1 MIKMT
6 RINKVE
12 KFWVN
17 ENQIEF
23 MEETPDTI
31 LTMVTGKKIA
41 VAESANEITELIQ
54 RVQRA
59 VRIARDEESEMVI
72 RE

>member
-41 VAESANEITELIQ
+41 VAESAEEIADMIL
-54 RVQRA
+54 RLQRA
-59 VRIARDEESEMVI
+59 VLVSRDNDGEMVI
-72 RE
+72 EK

>member
-1 MIKMT
+1 MIKLT
-6 RINKVE
+6 RINKQD

-31 LTMVTGKKIA
+31 LSMVSGRKVP
-41 VAESANEITELIQ
+41 VAESAEEISRLIFHLRYPVIIKRDSLDDKLDTE
-54 RVQRA
+54 
-59 VRIARDEESEMVI
+59 
-72 RE
+72 

>member
-6 RINKVE
+6 RINRVE

-41 VAESANEITELIQ
+41 VAESAEEIAEMIL

-59 VRIARDEESEMVI
+59 VLVSRDDDGEMVI
-72 RE
+72 EQ